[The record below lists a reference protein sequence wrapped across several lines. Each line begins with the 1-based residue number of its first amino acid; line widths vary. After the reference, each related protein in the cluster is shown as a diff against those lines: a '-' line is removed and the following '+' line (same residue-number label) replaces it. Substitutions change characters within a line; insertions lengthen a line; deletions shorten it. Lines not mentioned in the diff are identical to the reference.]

1 MRVSGSGGEE
11 LSSESVGLGR
21 MTSGIIPRL
30 MSVLAYRRLWYAG
43 IGYYN
48 AYWIEIVTTGWVA
61 LVMSGSAFD
70 VGLVGFCRT
79 LPMLVLGLALGAVS
93 DRIRRTTLLLA
104 IQALGLTISA
114 ALTVLFIFDRAN
126 LLTLC
131 VSSGLFGCGWAAD
144 YSTRRTLISEMQT
157 TERTGNAMSLEAMSQ
172 QGSKIGATIV
182 AGALLAA
189 GGATLSYAVLTAIY
203 AYGIFAVFRLRR
215 VFDDHEKRHRSSI
228 SLIRLIGE
236 GFSSSVRI
244 PLIRAVLLVT
254 VVMNLLVFPYQQII
268 PVIARQIL
276 DIGPQRM
283 GILAGADGI
292 GAIAVAGLLVFRA
305 RVALAG
311 RYFLGGALCATV
323 IVICLGISRVFP
335 LSLSLQILAGGFSGA
350 FGAMQ
355 PVLVIN
361 NVAPEMRARALGVL
375 AMAIGCTPIGI
386 LLSGTLSSLIG
397 PSATLAGTG
406 SVALVLLGLIAVSN
420 RALIRTK
427 IATK

>member
-1 MRVSGSGGEE
+1 M
-11 LSSESVGLGR
+11 SSESVGLGR
-21 MTSGIIPRL
+21 MTGGIIPLL

-48 AYWIEIVTTGWVA
+48 AYWIEIVTTGWVV

-79 LPMLVLGLALGAVS
+79 LPMLVLGVTLGAVS

-104 IQALGLTISA
+104 VQAGGMVISA
-114 ALTVLFIFDRAN
+114 LLALLFIFDRAN
-126 LLTLC
+126 LMTLC
-131 VSSGLFGCGWAAD
+131 VSSALLGSGWAAD
-144 YSTRRTLISEMQT
+144 YSTRRALISEMQT

-203 AYGIFAVFRLRR
+203 AYGVVAVLRLRR
-215 VFDDHEKRHRSSI
+215 VFDDREKRHRGSI

-236 GFSSSVRI
+236 GFSTSVRA

-268 PVIARQIL
+268 PVIARQVL

-283 GILAGADGI
+283 GVLAGADGI
-292 GAIAVAGLLVFRA
+292 GAIAVAGVLVFRA
-305 RVALAG
+305 RSALAG
-311 RYFLGGALCATV
+311 RVFLGGALSATV
-323 IVICLGISRVFP
+323 IVICLGTSRVFP
-335 LSLSLQILAGGFSGA
+335 LSFSLQILAGGFSGA

-355 PVLVIN
+355 PVLIIN

-386 LLSGTLSSLIG
+386 LLSGTLSSLFG
-397 PSATLAGTG
+397 PSVTLAGTG
-406 SVALVLLGLIAVSN
+406 SVAFVLLVLIAVSN

-427 IATK
+427 LSTK